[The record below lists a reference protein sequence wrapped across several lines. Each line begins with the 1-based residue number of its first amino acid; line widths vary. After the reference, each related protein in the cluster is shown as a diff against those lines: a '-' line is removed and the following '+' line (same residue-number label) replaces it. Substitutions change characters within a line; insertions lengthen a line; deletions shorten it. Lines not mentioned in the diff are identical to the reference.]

1 MTNFL
6 SDKEK
11 KVSREFEKKGFVVKD
26 ISHQE
31 YLQKIRKIFIKT
43 IRKNIKKSSEFKN
56 DENLLN
62 FIHKKIKPNKL
73 NSFRMKIINQINK
86 NKDVRKL
93 YYQISREHLDILVGN
108 ELAMQLRINLS
119 IQLPNDNSSLLP
131 LHSDVW
137 SGDSP
142 YEMVAWLPLVDC
154 YKTKAM
160 YILPPN
166 KYKKLKKI
174 FISGK
179 NTSSSK
185 IFSKIKK
192 DLKWINIKFGQVL
205 LFNQCLPHG
214 NVINREKETRW
225 SLNCRFKSVFS
236 PYKDKKIGEFFEPI
250 SLRKISQLAINYK
263 LPEIK

>member
-1 MTNFL
+1 MN
-6 SDKEK
+6 
-11 KVSREFEKKGFVVKD
+11 
-26 ISHQE
+26 
-31 YLQKIRKIFIKT
+31 
-43 IRKNIKKSSEFKN
+43 
-56 DENLLN
+56 
-62 FIHKKIKPNKL
+62 
-73 NSFRMKIINQINK
+73 IINQINK

-93 YYQISREHLDILVGN
+93 YYQVSREYLDILIGN

-142 YEMVAWLPLVDC
+142 YEMVAWLPLVNC

-214 NVINREKETRW
+214 NVVNREKETRW